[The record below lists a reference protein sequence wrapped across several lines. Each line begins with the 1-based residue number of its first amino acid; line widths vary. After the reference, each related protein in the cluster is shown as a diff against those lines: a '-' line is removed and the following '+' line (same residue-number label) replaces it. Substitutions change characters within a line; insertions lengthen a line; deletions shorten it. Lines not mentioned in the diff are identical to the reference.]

1 MTAPSDMARSGARGW
16 LLLVPLA
23 GLLAGSVAL
32 MVRATQAPLDP
43 IPSVGAHVRGDP
55 AAPSELVVWTDLQ
68 CPMCRDF
75 DLRVVPQLERTAL
88 ADGRLKLVY
97 RHFVARGDDSA
108 RAAEAPECAAEQG
121 RFWAY
126 RRRLQGEYS
135 VRANDAHNDVNLR
148 RYAVELGLDRPA
160 FDACLGDGRY
170 AALVVRETEA
180 GRAAGVT
187 GVPTLI
193 SQGRILRPPADL
205 PRVLELA
212 GVEPRR

>member
-1 MTAPSDMARSGARGW
+1 MTAPSGMARSDAQGW
-16 LLLVPLA
+16 LLLLPLA

-43 IPSVGAHVRGDP
+43 ISSVGAHVRGDP
-55 AAPSELVVWTDLQ
+55 GALSELVVWTDLQ
-68 CPMCRDF
+68 CPVCRDF
-75 DLRVVPQLERTAL
+75 DLSVVPRLERTAL

-97 RHFVARGDDSA
+97 RHFIARGGDSA
-108 RAAEAPECAAEQG
+108 RAAEATECAAEQG

-160 FDACLGDGRY
+160 FDACFNAGRY
-170 AALVVRETEA
+170 AALIVLETEA
-180 GRAAGVT
+180 GRAAGIT
-187 GVPTLI
+187 GVPTVV
-193 SQGRILRPPADL
+193 SEGRILHPPADL
-205 PRVLELA
+205 PRILEPA
-212 GVEPRR
+212 GVAARR